1 MGNRNTEAARD
12 YHEKTKHSPAS
23 VRSGPHSL
31 DWANQP
37 HPFKVYE
44 APGSLPL
51 EQHLGSSDAP
61 ALRAVSE
68 SAPEG
73 YRQVTRQELGE
84 LLFLCAGITRRRR
97 YFGGEMLFRA
107 AACTGALYHIDLYAV
122 AGPLADLD
130 AGVYH
135 FAPDRFALTPLRA
148 GDHRSALV
156 EASGGE
162 PAVAHAPAVLVLAST
177 FWRNSWKYRARAYRH
192 CFWDGGTVLANCMAA
207 ASARGIPARAVM
219 GFADAAV
226 NRLLGLDP
234 DREAA
239 LCLVP
244 LGRSESAA
252 APSGE
257 RAPALDLAT
266 RPLSAHEV
274 DYPLIRETH
283 AASSLEDGAEA
294 RGWREAGGGVAEASG
309 PATHEAGEET
319 GGAGGSATGEADEG
333 TGGASRSATGETG
346 ASGTGRSGVHGG
358 GPGESDA
365 GTAAPRESP
374 LRRELPLRFDSGAA
388 LPAAGLEQ
396 VILRRGSTRRFS
408 RESIAFAQLSNA
420 LHYATRGV
428 ATDADPSGARPLNQL
443 YLIVNHVDGMAPG
456 AYVLDRGRGRLQLL
470 REGRFREEA
479 GFLGLGQEIPADA
492 SVNVYF
498 LADLEPV
505 LRRYG
510 NRGYRLAG
518 MEAGVEA
525 GRLYLAAYA
534 QGIGASGLTFFDDE
548 VTRFFSPH
556 AAGKSVLFLMALGRR
571 LRAGKAG
578 G

>member
-1 MGNRNTEAARD
+1 MGNRDTASARD
-12 YHEKTKHSPAS
+12 YHEATKHSPVS
-23 VRSGPHSL
+23 IRSGPHSL
-31 DWANQP
+31 DWDNQP

-44 APGSLPL
+44 NLGSLRL
-51 EQHLGSSDAP
+51 EQHLGSSDTP

-73 YRQVTRQELGE
+73 PREVTRQELGE
-84 LLFLCAGITRRRR
+84 LLFLCAGVTRRRR

-148 GDHRSALV
+148 GDYRGALV
-156 EASGGE
+156 EAAGGE
-162 PAVAHAPAVLVLAST
+162 SAVAHAPAVLVLAST

-192 CFWDGGTVLANCMAA
+192 CFWDGGTVLANCLAA
-207 ASARGIPARAVM
+207 ASARGIPARTVM

-226 NRLLGLDP
+226 NHLLGLDQ

-239 LCLVP
+239 LCMVP
-244 LGRSESAA
+244 LGRSGTAA
-252 APSGE
+252 APSRE
-257 RAPALDLAT
+257 APPPLDLVV
-266 RPLSAHEV
+266 RPPSAHEV
-274 DYPLIRETH
+274 DYPPIREMH
-283 AASSLEDGAEA
+283 AASSLGSGVEV
-294 RGWREAGGGVAEASG
+294 RRWREAGEQ
-309 PATHEAGEET
+309 EAGT
-319 GGAGGSATGEADEG
+319 G
-333 TGGASRSATGETG
+333 TGGAA
-346 ASGTGRSGVHGG
+346 GVH
-358 GPGESDA
+358 EAEIEDA
-365 GTAAPRESP
+365 GAVSAAV
-374 LRRELPLRFDSGAA
+374 RELPLEVEYGAA
-388 LPAAGLEQ
+388 LPAASLEQ
-396 VILRRGSTRRFS
+396 VVLRRGSTRRFS
-408 RESIAFAQLSNA
+408 HESIAFTQLSNA

-428 ATDADPSGARPLNQL
+428 AADVDPSGARPLNRL
-443 YLIVNHVDGMAPG
+443 YLIVNHVDGLAPG

-470 REGRFREEA
+470 REGRFRKEA

-498 LADLEPV
+498 LADLDPV

-510 NRGYRLAG
+510 NRGYRVAG
-518 MEAGVEA
+518 MEAGIEA

-534 QGIGASGLTFFDDE
+534 QGLGASGLTFFDDE

-556 AAGKSVLFLMALGRR
+556 AAGRSVMFLMALGRR

>member
-1 MGNRNTEAARD
+1 MGNRDTAAARD
-12 YHEKTKHSPAS
+12 YHEKTCHSPAS

-31 DWANQP
+31 DWDNQP

-51 EQHLGSSDAP
+51 EQHLGSSDMP

-73 YRQVTRQELGE
+73 RRQVTRQELGE
-84 LLFLCAGITRRRR
+84 LLFLCAGVTRRRR

-107 AACTGALYHIDLYAV
+107 AACTGALYHIDLYVA

-135 FAPDRFALTPLRA
+135 FAPERFALTPLRA
-148 GDHRSALV
+148 GDCRGALA

-192 CFWDGGTVLANCMAA
+192 CFWDGGTVLANCLAA

-226 NRLLGLDP
+226 NNLLGLDP

-239 LCLVP
+239 LCMVP
-244 LGRSESAA
+244 VGRSASAA

-283 AASSLEDGAEA
+283 AASSLESGAEV
-294 RGWREAGGGVAEASG
+294 RGWREEAGAGASGADEAGGDG
-309 PATHEAGEET
+309 PEAGEVDA
-319 GGAGGSATGEADEG
+319 AGQAQ
-333 TGGASRSATGETG
+333 
-346 ASGTGRSGVHGG
+346 
-358 GPGESDA
+358 
-365 GTAAPRESP
+365 AAV
-374 LRRELPLRFDSGAA
+374 RELPLEVEPLRS

-396 VILRRGSTRRFS
+396 VVLRRGSTRRFS
-408 RESIAFAQLSNA
+408 HESITFAQLSNA

-428 ATDADPSGARPLNQL
+428 ATDVDRRGAHPLNQL

-456 AYVLDRGRGRLQLL
+456 AYVLDRGRGRLRLL
-470 REGRFREEA
+470 REGRFRKEA

-498 LADLEPV
+498 LADLERV
-505 LRRYG
+505 LRSYG

-534 QGIGASGLTFFDDE
+534 QGLGASGLTFFDHE
-548 VTRFFSPH
+548 VVRFFSPH
-556 AAGKSVLFLMALGRR
+556 AAGKSVMFLMALGRR
-571 LRAGKAG
+571 LRPGKAG

>member
-44 APGSLPL
+44 TLDVLPL

-68 SAPEG
+68 PAPEG
-73 YRQVTRQELGE
+73 LRQVTRQELGE

-148 GDHRSALV
+148 GDHRGALV

-234 DREAA
+234 AREAA

-257 RAPALDLAT
+257 QAPALDLAT

-294 RGWREAGGGVAEASG
+294 RGWRESGGGAAEASG
-309 PATHEAGEET
+309 SATHEAGEET
-319 GGAGGSATGEADEG
+319 GGASGSATA
-333 TGGASRSATGETG
+333 ETG
-346 ASGTGRSGVHGG
+346 ASGIGRSGVHGG
-358 GPGESDA
+358 GPGASDA
-365 GTAAPRESP
+365 VTAATRESP

>member
-12 YHEKTKHSPAS
+12 YHEKTRHSPTS

-44 APGSLPL
+44 GLDVLPL
-51 EQHLGSSDAP
+51 EQRLGSSDAP

-73 YRQVTRQELGE
+73 LRQVTRQELGE

-148 GDHRSALV
+148 GDHRGALV

-283 AASSLEDGAEA
+283 AASSLEDGAEV
-294 RGWREAGGGVAEASG
+294 REWREAGGGAAEASG
-309 PATHEAGEET
+309 PATHEAG
-319 GGAGGSATGEADEG
+319 EG

-374 LRRELPLRFDSGAA
+374 LRGELPLRFDSGAS

-428 ATDADPSGARPLNQL
+428 ATDADPSCARPLNQL

-498 LADLEPV
+498 LADLESV

-571 LRAGKAG
+571 LRSEKAG